1 MMEDEMGREIF
12 GNAKRLALAAIALM
26 AICGGAFGQQ
36 IRPQQPATR
45 AANMGKGMALITPGL
60 MEIGVQTK
68 FLLTAADRIKLTDE
82 QRTRLTEIAY
92 QFQKLAGEKKADLGV
107 AEAELQ
113 RMLAREQID
122 LAQVKAKL
130 NQIQQLEA
138 DVEYAGIDSVLRAI
152 KVLTH
157 EQHLLIVTLITNPAP
172 DQQKWQ
178 TQ

>member
-1 MMEDEMGREIF
+1 MRREMFEK
-12 GNAKRLALAAIALM
+12 AKRLAVAAIALM
-26 AICGGAFGQQ
+26 MIGGATLGQQ
-36 IRPQQPATR
+36 RRPLQPASQS
-45 AANMGKGMALITPGL
+45 ANQTASMGKGMALITPGL
-60 MEIGVQTK
+60 MEIGVQSK
-68 FLLTAADRIKLTDE
+68 FFLTAADRIKLTDE

-130 NQIQQLEA
+130 NQIQLLEA
-138 DVEYAGIDSVLRAI
+138 DVDYAGIESVLNAI

-157 EQHLLIVTLITNPAP
+157 EQHLLIITLVTTPTAEQP
-172 DQQKWQ
+172 KW
-178 TQ
+178 

>member
-1 MMEDEMGREIF
+1 MKREMF
-12 GNAKRLALAAIALM
+12 GNPHRLAVAPITLIM
-26 AICGGAFGQQ
+26 ICGAAFAQQ
-36 IRPQQPATR
+36 MRPQPPANR

-68 FLLTAADRIKLTDE
+68 FFLTAADRIKLTDE

-92 QFQKLAGEKKADLGV
+92 QFQKLAGEKKADLAV

-130 NQIQQLEA
+130 NQIQLLEA
-138 DVEYAGIDSVLRAI
+138 DVEYAGIESVLNAI

-157 EQHLLIVTLITNPAP
+157 EQHLLIITLVTTSAP
-172 DQQKWQ
+172 EQPKWQ
-178 TQ
+178 AQ

>member
-1 MMEDEMGREIF
+1 MEREIF
-12 GNAKRLALAAIALM
+12 GNAKRLALAVIALM
-26 AICGGAFGQQ
+26 MIGGTGLAQQ
-36 IRPQQPATR
+36 IRPQQPANR

-68 FLLTAADRIKLTDE
+68 FFLTVADRIKVTDE
-82 QRTRLTEIAY
+82 QRTRLTEVAY

-113 RMLAREQID
+113 RMLGREQID

-130 NQIQQLEA
+130 NQIQLLEA
-138 DVEYAGIDSVLRAI
+138 DVEYAGIESVLSAI

-157 EQHLLIVTLITNPAP
+157 EQHLLIVVLVTAPAT
-172 DQQKWQ
+172 DQQKWR